1 MPRASFALLRERWLP
16 WVFSVLTFVGVWAF
30 PGLWL
35 FHAEWKSELL
45 TNVIAASAILAAYL
59 LTAATILPAVEE
71 KAIVQKLRS
80 WKYYGYIV
88 GYIGRAA
95 QGAAF
100 LLVLSLLAIPFPK
113 IVSTTTALNS
123 HFERI
128 DQVFSAVWWSVAV
141 LSIGFVY
148 VATRILLKLLRAQ

>member
-1 MPRASFALLRERWLP
+1 MSAIVNRSYRDSSKLSEEPLVDSQQPMPRPSFALLRERWLP
-16 WVFSVLTFVGVWAF
+16 WVFSVLTFVGVWDF

-35 FHAEWKSELL
+35 FRAEWKSELL

-95 QGAAF
+95 WATAF
-100 LLVLSLLAIPFPK
+100 LLLISVL
-113 IVSTTTALNS
+113 
-123 HFERI
+123 
-128 DQVFSAVWWSVAV
+128 AVP
-141 LSIGFVY
+141 LS
-148 VATRILLKLLRAQ
+148 